1 MQTDLGKTI
10 GQAARH
16 ARAALDLT
24 QADAAERIGIST
36 EFYARIERGGAMPSV
51 PTLAK
56 MAEELD
62 IAVDTLLGR
71 GSNSPPSRSKLT
83 RARTPNQSK
92 QESPEL
98 RRLFRR
104 LRGAPQ
110 KTLRLVSL
118 LVAAMAEASA
128 RKRPA
133 KRHS

>member
-10 GQAARH
+10 GQAARL
-16 ARAALDLT
+16 ARDALDLT

-56 MAEELD
+56 MAEELGV
-62 IAVDTLLGR
+62 AVDSLLGR
-71 GSNSPPSRSKLT
+71 GSSSPPSRSKPA
-83 RARTPNQSK
+83 RAQAPNQSK

-118 LVAAMAEASA
+118 LVAAVGDTSV
-128 RKRPA
+128 RKPAA
-133 KRHS
+133 KRRP

>member
-10 GQAARH
+10 GEAARS

-56 MAEELD
+56 MAEELE

-71 GSNSPPSRSKLT
+71 GPGPQPHPSKTLG
-83 RARTPNQSK
+83 ARLAHKNSK
-92 QESPEL
+92 QDSPEL
-98 RRLFRR
+98 RRLLRR
-104 LRGAPQ
+104 LRVAPQ
-110 KTLRLVSL
+110 KTLRLVGL
-118 LVAAMAEASA
+118 LVAAIGEGSGRKHSKTA
-128 RKRPA
+128 R
-133 KRHS
+133 

>member
-62 IAVDTLLGR
+62 IAVDALLGR
-71 GSNSPPSRSKLT
+71 GSSSPPSRSKPA
-83 RARTPNQSK
+83 RAQTPDQSK

-110 KTLRLVSL
+110 KTLRLVGL
-118 LVAAMAEASA
+118 LLAAMAESPA
-128 RKRPA
+128 RKAPA
-133 KRHS
+133 KRHP